1 MSVSDDDPFQ
11 RRDTRPYFGKT
22 DRRESHRATV
32 HAVISPRVKD
42 GHDRVVFELDG
53 SLSLNG
59 FFIEIE
65 QVDVDLTGTTVDLEL
80 DLKEEGELKIT
91 LPIKTP
97 VGRPGFIV
105 RLDSLDFEE
114 ARQVARYLDKH
125 TEV

>member
-22 DRRESHRATV
+22 DRRESHRASV
-32 HAVISPRVKD
+32 RAIVRPKVKD
-42 GHDRVVFELDG
+42 GHDEVVFELDG

-59 FFIEIE
+59 FFIELD
-65 QVDVDLTGTTVDLEL
+65 QVDVDLTGTTVHLEL
-80 DLKEEGELKIT
+80 DLLDEGMLKIT

-105 RLDSLDFEE
+105 RLDALDFEE
-114 ARQVARYLDKH
+114 ARQVARYLDQH
-125 TEV
+125 VGT